1 MECNQMTLL
10 EKNNSPKATR
20 NSESGFSLLEMIIA
34 MVIFIIVTG
43 SIYGLLSMGRVSK
56 DRSSRRTDVLK
67 NARAAIHLIGRDAL
81 NAGLG
86 YHQAGALVP
95 DGFLST
101 TLSLP
106 TDTDNTRDILTSI
119 IAGDN
124 IFPNNLQTGNTDIIA
139 FAYRDQGFN
148 GGDSIGLDQSL
159 PGSASTVVRL
169 QLDANSDAICDPA
182 NCPTPPPPP
191 TMNRHDLVLV
201 ESDTTQV
208 AVMVTNVIDNKN
220 VDFATNDPLGINQA
234 RDGAGV
240 DRSLLRRCNPAGGIS
255 DNCTTNIS
263 SLKRFFWVSYEV
275 KPDGTL
281 VRKTYGNN
289 TGQAFDQQV
298 QERPIAYNVRDL
310 QFTYVLENGTV
321 TNNPGSGP
329 DGIAGTTDDTPN
341 DFNLIRQVTVTIEVQ
356 STENDEQTGQPISIT
371 LRGTFSTRNLEYD
384 VG

>member
-1 MECNQMTLL
+1 MSFLKKDI
-10 EKNNSPKATR
+10 EKKVASD
-20 NSESGFSLLEMIIA
+20 SQSGFSLLEMIVA
-34 MVIFIIVTG
+34 MVIFLIVIG

-56 DRSSRRTDVLK
+56 DRSSKRTDVLK

-106 TDTDNTRDILTSI
+106 TDTDTTRDVLTSI

-124 IFPNNLQTGNTDIIA
+124 IFPNDLQNGNTDIIA

-148 GGDSIGLDQSL
+148 GGDTIGLDQSL
-159 PGSASTVVRL
+159 QGSANTVVRL
-169 QLDANSDAICDPA
+169 QLDSNSNAICNPA
-182 NCPTPPPPP
+182 NCNPAPPPSI
-191 TMNRHDLVLV
+191 NRHDLVLV

-208 AVMVTNVIDNKN
+208 AVMVTDVIDNKH
-220 VDFATNDPLGINQA
+220 VDFATSDPLGVNQD
-234 RDGAGV
+234 RNGSGV
-240 DRSLLRRCNPAGGIS
+240 DRSLLRPCDPGNGIS

-275 KPDGTL
+275 KTDGTL
-281 VRKTYGNN
+281 VRRTYGNN
-289 TGQAFDQQV
+289 TGQPFDQQV
-298 QERPIAYNVRDL
+298 RERPLAYNVRDL

-321 TNNPGSGP
+321 TANPGAGP
-329 DGIAGTTDDTPN
+329 DGVAGTTDDTPDN
-341 DFNLIRQVTVTIEVQ
+341 FNLIRQVTVMIEVQ
-356 STENDEQTGQPISIT
+356 STENDEQTGQPVSIT